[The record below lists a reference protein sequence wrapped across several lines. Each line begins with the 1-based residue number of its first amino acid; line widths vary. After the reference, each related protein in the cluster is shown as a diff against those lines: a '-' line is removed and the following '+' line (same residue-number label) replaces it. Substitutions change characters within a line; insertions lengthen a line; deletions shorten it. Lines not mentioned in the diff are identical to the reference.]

1 MLHRPMKK
9 QFILSFALALG
20 LAAFGLTFNV
30 EKNIRYSDAAA
41 RCVLDVKWPAGVTNF
56 ATVVNFHGG
65 GLVKGSKHFAR
76 WPDEAADKDPVAFVG
91 ANYRLLKDEKTGET
105 ATPEEC
111 ISDSAAAV
119 AWQTVS
125 PQAMI
130 AASFPLLS
138 FTALPGVKAVPSG

>member
-65 GLVKGSKHFAR
+65 GLVKGSKSSRTTRPAR
-76 WPDEAADKDPVAFVG
+76 PPRPRSASPTRRRPSPGRSTTSPATAAT
-91 ANYRLLKDEKTGET
+91 RRR
-105 ATPEEC
+105 C
-111 ISDSAAAV
+111 S
-119 AWQTVS
+119 
-125 PQAMI
+125 
-130 AASFPLLS
+130 
-138 FTALPGVKAVPSG
+138 